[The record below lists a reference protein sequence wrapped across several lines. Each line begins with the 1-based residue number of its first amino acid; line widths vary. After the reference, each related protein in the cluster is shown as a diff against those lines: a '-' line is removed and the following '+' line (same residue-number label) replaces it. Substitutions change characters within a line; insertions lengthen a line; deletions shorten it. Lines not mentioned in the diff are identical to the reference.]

1 MNAKISES
9 LGLVTMSQAK
19 DMEIMSPGANTYMT
33 EAESK
38 TDADATAD
46 REYARENMK
55 EIIENGADAMGVV
68 LDIAKATEDPRAF
81 EVFATLMKT
90 MIDANKSLVGLHNN
104 SARKA
109 TKSTPQDGQNQE
121 ENNVTTN
128 HNNLFVGS
136 TQELFALINKERK

>member
-19 DMEIMSPGANTYMT
+19 DMEIMVPGSNNYVT

-38 TDADATAD
+38 TNNDEVED

-55 EIIENGADAMGVV
+55 TIIENGADAMGVV

-90 MIDANKSLVGLHNN
+90 MVDANKSLVGLHQKN
-104 SARKA
+104 SNRKA
-109 TKSTPQDGQNQE
+109 KQSSDNDENQE
-121 ENNVTTN
+121 EKNVTN
-128 HNNLFVGS
+128 HNNVYVG
-136 TQELFALINKERK
+136 TTDELFALIQKKGQ